1 MNGDAK
7 TRVVL
12 VKDNIYWPNGIAL
25 DYQTE
30 RLWWVD
36 AKIAKIESVN
46 LDGTNRRTEL
56 DGNDRDLGHPFS
68 LDVFGEGIFWSE
80 WRQNFLYRCTKKD
93 LDKIAIMK
101 RLKNMIPMDI
111 KVVHPHQQI
120 KGIYIFIFVI
130 VLSIVDI
137 VCFHECLTLGK
148 FLRKILD
155 NFFDITIVY

>member
-80 WRQNFLYRCTKKD
+80 WQQNFLYRSTKKD

-120 KGIYIFIFVI
+120 KGIHIFIFVI
-130 VLSIVDI
+130 VLSIVDV
-137 VCFHECLTLGK
+137 VCFHECLTL
-148 FLRKILD
+148 
-155 NFFDITIVY
+155 NF